1 MANDALVSTA
11 WLAEHLGAPDVKI
24 ADATY
29 FLPSAGRDARRE
41 YAEAHIAGAVFFDID
56 QIADPDSQLPHM
68 LPPAALFSA
77 RVRKLGL
84 GDGVRV
90 VVYDRNAYS
99 ASARA
104 WWMFRL
110 FGHEDV
116 AVLDGGLRKWQT
128 EGRRLSDD
136 PVVPAERHFTP
147 RQNNLLVRTLD
158 QIRANLMARREQLV
172 DSRSAGRFKGTEPE
186 PREGLRAGHIPGSAN
201 LPVLDLINAE
211 TGTLL
216 PAELLRTRFE
226 LAGIDLKK
234 PIATTCGSGVTAAT
248 VALALN
254 QIGHGEAAVYDGSW
268 SEWGGRPDTPIET

>member
-1 MANDALVSTA
+1 MATDALVTTD
-11 WLAEHLGAPDVKI
+11 WLAAHLGAPDVKI

-29 FLPSAGRDARRE
+29 FLPNAGRHARQE
-41 YAEAHIAGAVFFDID
+41 YDQGHIPGAVFFDID
-56 QIADPDSQLPHM
+56 QIADPASPLPHM
-68 LPPAALFSA
+68 LPKAAVFSA
-77 RVRKLGL
+77 WVRKLGL

-90 VVYDRNAYS
+90 VVYDRNSYS

-116 AVLDGGLRKWQT
+116 AVLDGGLRKWLS
-128 EGRRLSDD
+128 EGRPVSDD
-136 PVVPAERHFTP
+136 PVVPAARHFTA

-158 QIRANLMARREQLV
+158 QIRSNLTSRREQLV

-186 PREGLRAGHIPGSAN
+186 PRAGLRAGHIPGSAN

-216 PAELLRTRFE
+216 PTELLRTRFE
-226 LAGIDLKK
+226 LAGIDLAR
-234 PIATTCGSGVTAAT
+234 PVATTCGSGVTAAT

-254 QIGHGEAAVYDGSW
+254 QIGHGEVAVYDGSW